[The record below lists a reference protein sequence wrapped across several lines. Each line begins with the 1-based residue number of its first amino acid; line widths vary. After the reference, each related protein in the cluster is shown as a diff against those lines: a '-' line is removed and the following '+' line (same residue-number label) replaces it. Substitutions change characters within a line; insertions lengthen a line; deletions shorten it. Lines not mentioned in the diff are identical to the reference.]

1 MITESYVDLFVFLLL
16 KYNNISENNSEKK
29 IIKNEF

>member
-1 MITESYVDLFVFLLL
+1 MITKSYVDLIVFLLL
-16 KYNNISENNSEKK
+16 KYNNISENNSWKK